1 MNESTIHIPLKNS
14 SLEEMIC
21 YFHLLTAFNQLLVIA
36 QEMMKSHSVHS
47 FSSNILL
54 NG

>member
-14 SLEEMIC
+14 SLEQMIC
-21 YFHLLTAFNQLLVIA
+21 YFHSLTAFNQLLVIA
-36 QEMMKSHSVHS
+36 QEMMKSQSAES
-47 FSSNILL
+47 FATNIFL